1 METVEIQVYD
11 FDELAESV
19 QRDIVNK
26 WRVGDEFHCFD
37 EWESLL
43 YAFFNTF
50 DCIRLKDFSWSGW
63 GNYNHVRFDIGED
76 LQDIKGIR
84 LYKYLSNNYGDLLE
98 KGDTCELTGF
108 TGDISCLEP
117 IAKFMQKPD
126 QNTTFEEL
134 INDCFHSWC
143 NGVQSDFD
151 YWLSEDSIIEDITS
165 NMHQFTEKGAVYY
178 A

>member
-1 METVEIQVYD
+1 MEIVEIQVYD

-26 WRVGDEFHCFD
+26 WRVGDDFPFFHD
-37 EWESLL
+37 WESSI
-43 YAFFNTF
+43 YAFFNAF
-50 DCIRLKDFSWSGW
+50 DCIRLNYFSWAGCH
-63 GNYNHVRFDIGED
+63 NYNRVRFDIGED
-76 LQDIKGIR
+76 LQDISGIR
-84 LYKYLSNNYGDLLE
+84 LHKYLLNNYDDLLE
-98 KGDTCELTGF
+98 KWDTCELTGF

-143 NGVQSDFD
+143 NGVQSDYD
-151 YWLSEDSIIEDITS
+151 YWLSEDSIIEDITA
-165 NMHQFTEKGAVYY
+165 NMHQFTEEGDVYH